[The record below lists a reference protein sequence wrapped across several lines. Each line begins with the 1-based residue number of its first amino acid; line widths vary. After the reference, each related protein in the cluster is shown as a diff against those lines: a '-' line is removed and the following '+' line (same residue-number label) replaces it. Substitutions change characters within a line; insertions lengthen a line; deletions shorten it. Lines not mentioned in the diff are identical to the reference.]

1 MRVLLLALIAAAL
14 TGQESVPIREPL
26 LPLVCTPQRVSPDSD
41 VWGCREWEPSFS
53 APLATQKEVAD
64 LTKRVEELEKLL
76 GSFIQGYIDGS
87 AGRTNPPTK
96 DIGIGGGGAGVLVVN
111 EGITGWSP
119 SYALDIGD
127 QSIAQLEIRSGGGP
141 DDQKA
146 TKIQP
151 LKEK

>member
-1 MRVLLLALIAAAL
+1 MSRLILLALVSFTMAA
-14 TGQESVPIREPL
+14 QENLPIREPL
-26 LPLVCTPQRVSPDSD
+26 LPLVCTPQRISSDSD

-111 EGITGWSP
+111 EGITGWRL
-119 SYALDIGD
+119 SYALGIGG
-127 QSIAQLEIRSGGGP
+127 QST
-141 DDQKA
+141 